1 MVETK
6 TMRISI
12 DLSGEEYQLLR
23 EKAADYSTTVN
34 VLLSQFIA
42 DLVYS
47 DRSGG
52 SDECM
57 YASEWLSRS
66 RYNF

>member
-1 MVETK
+1 MTETK

-12 DLSGEEYQLLR
+12 DLSDEEYLLLK
-23 EKAADYSTTVN
+23 EKASDYDTN
-34 VLLSQFIA
+34 INGLLSQFIA
-42 DLVYS
+42 DLVCS

-52 SDECM
+52 SDERM
-57 YASEWLSRS
+57 YASDWLSRS